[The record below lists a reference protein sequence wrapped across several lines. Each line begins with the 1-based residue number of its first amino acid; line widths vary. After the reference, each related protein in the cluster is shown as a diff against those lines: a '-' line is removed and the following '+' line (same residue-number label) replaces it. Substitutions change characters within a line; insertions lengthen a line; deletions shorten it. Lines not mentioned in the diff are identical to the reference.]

1 MKTLNS
7 MDHKKMAVLF
17 IDHLIHNQYTSK
29 SKTISSTADTMGVS
43 SCSLRRWCKDFY
55 RNNGEFTKDKHGK
68 HERLFLLNEEK
79 PKRKMVAW
87 LRAKVADKSYQLSA
101 CKFQQWCNS
110 YLSTAQL
117 PEGYRTE
124 ISESTALRYMK
135 RLGFKNGIFKQG
147 LYVDGHE
154 HKNAVAYRE
163 IYLKKMKI
171 LESRHL
177 PPPREDQLP
186 SCHAGQP
193 TMNKHLVII
202 YHDES
207 TFNAYDAPSR
217 QWVVP
222 SGSGAIRPKW
232 NHGQ

>member
-1 MKTLNS
+1 
-7 MDHKKMAVLF
+7 
-17 IDHLIHNQYTSK
+17 
-29 SKTISSTADTMGVS
+29 
-43 SCSLRRWCKDFY
+43 
-55 RNNGEFTKDKHGK
+55 
-68 HERLFLLNEEK
+68 
-79 PKRKMVAW
+79 MVAW

-101 CKFQQWCNS
+101 RKFQQWCNS

-124 ISESTALRYMK
+124 ISESTALCYMK
-135 RLGFKNGIFKQG
+135 RLGFKNSVFKQG

-154 HKNAVAYRE
+154 CEDVVAYRE
-163 IYLKKMKI
+163 MYLKKMKI

-177 PPPREDQLP
+177 PPPQFEDQLP
-186 SCHAGQP
+186 SWHAGQP

-217 QWVVP
+217 RLVDP
-222 SGSGAIRPKW
+222 SGSGAIMVSDYIEEFGGLLALTNEEAEEVRTYTSETVAI
-232 NHGQ
+232 N